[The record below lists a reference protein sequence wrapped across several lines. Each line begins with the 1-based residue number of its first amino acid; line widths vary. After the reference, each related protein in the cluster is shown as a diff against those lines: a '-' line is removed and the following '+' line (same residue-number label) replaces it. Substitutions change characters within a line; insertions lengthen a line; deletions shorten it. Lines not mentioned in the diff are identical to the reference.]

1 MAVSRHLAVR
11 TEARLLSWIMV
22 GSYPFTAIVGQ
33 DALKRALVL
42 NATNPAIGGVLIQ
55 GSSGTAKSTAVR
67 GLAAVMPQI
76 EVSKECPFNCSPQ
89 EPCLRCREMSSLG
102 DPPELVRRRARVVDL
117 PLNATEDRLA
127 GALDLS
133 RALRDGEKA
142 LEPGLL
148 AAANRG
154 ILYVD
159 EINLLDDHLVDLM
172 LDAAASGINT
182 VEREGVSATHP
193 ASFIL
198 VGTMNEDEGELRPQ
212 LADRLGLTV
221 RVSPLN
227 DGESRTEIMRRRE
240 QYTHDADAFAESWRE
255 SEESLGRTIQAAH
268 ASISRVRVP
277 DPHYE
282 AIAELVVTL
291 GIASH
296 RADITV
302 LECAKASAALDGRNE
317 TTLGDIADAGAL
329 ALDHRRA
336 VEPFSEDAPLEASE
350 LQDMLED
357 LLKRPGT
364 QKKTHATPR

>member
-1 MAVSRHLAVR
+1 
-11 TEARLLSWIMV
+11 MV
-22 GSYPFTAIVGQ
+22 GHYPFTAIVGQ
-33 DALKRALVL
+33 EALKRALVL

-55 GSSGTAKSTAVR
+55 GPSGTAKSTAVR
-67 GLAAVMPQI
+67 GLAAVMPQLD
-76 EVSKECPFNCSPQ
+76 VSKDCPFNCSPQ
-89 EPCLRCREMSSLG
+89 EPCIRCRELSSLG
-102 DPPELVRRRARVVDL
+102 DPPEFVRRRARVVDL

-133 RALRDGEKA
+133 RAMRDGEKA

-172 LDAAASGINT
+172 LDAAALGVNT
-182 VEREGVSATHP
+182 VEREGISATHP

-198 VGTMNEDEGELRPQ
+198 IGTMNEDEGELRPQ

-221 RVSPLN
+221 RVFPLN
-227 DGESRTEIMRRRE
+227 DRESRTEIMRRRE
-240 QYTHDADAFAESWRE
+240 QHTHDTAAFAESWE
-255 SEESLGRTIQAAH
+255 EPEESLRTSIQAAH
-268 ASISRVRVP
+268 ALISRVTVP
-277 DPHYE
+277 DSHYE

-291 GIASH
+291 GVASH

-302 LECAKASAALDGRNE
+302 LECAKASAALDGRQQ

-329 ALDHRRA
+329 AIDHRRA
-336 VEPFSEDAPLEASE
+336 VEPFSEDAPLESSE

-357 LLKRPGT
+357 ILERPRT
-364 QKKTHATPR
+364 QKKTHTTSR